1 MRKLVHPILTGVG
14 ILSVVLGIIGIFLP
28 LMPTTPFLLLAAFC
42 FARSSPRCH
51 QWLHQHRWF
60 GPYLTR
66 YQQRHAMTRRDK
78 LLTLLRRETGVD
90 FSFYKPSTILRRI
103 ERLSGIFLPSDRS
116 ANQSCISAT
125 SSAWVAGSPWSW
137 IRTIRAMF
145 MPSQS

>member
-78 LLTLLRRETGVD
+78 LNVGSYPLGPVAYFQYIDDWRKSGKFAGLTFR
-90 FSFYKPSTILRRI
+90 KAHAP
-103 ERLSGIFLPSDRS
+103 
-116 ANQSCISAT
+116 AAQA
-125 SSAWVAGSPWSW
+125 AG
-137 IRTIRAMF
+137 
-145 MPSQS
+145 